1 LLIYFYT
8 VKMKIH
14 INFVGGVMLDNPSFI
29 IDTFFAIFAMVLIIL
44 MVPGFAM
51 LEAGLIRT
59 KNVTA
64 VLTMNV
70 MIYAVASMSFL
81 LIGYEYA
88 FGSWDHQDSIS
99 KYAFFLFQMAF
110 VGKVINIM
118 SGGVS
123 ERSRIIPMAIF
134 TIAVGALIYPTIV
147 NLTWGANF
155 LAGTAFDISAM
166 SDLAG
171 STVIHSTG
179 GWALLAAILVMGA
192 RKGKYGKNGEIKVI
206 PASNIPLVTLGAFLL
221 WIGWF
226 GFNGGS
232 VGAISSQ
239 ENADAVAL
247 TIMNTNTGGMAG
259 AIVAWAL
266 TYFRYK
272 KFDITMIL
280 NGALGGLVAVT
291 AGPDQFSM
299 YVPILV
305 GGIGGA
311 LVVLAVPF
319 FDKLKLDDPVGALSV
334 HLVNGIWGTLAV
346 AIFVDSVSYWDQIKG
361 ILVVGAIV
369 FPVSFVV
376 IYIINKIMKFKAD
389 DDEQT
394 AGIDET
400 ECGMEAYPEFKRS
413 I

>member
-1 LLIYFYT
+1 
-8 VKMKIH
+8 
-14 INFVGGVMLDNPSFI
+14 MLDNPSYI
-29 IDTFFAIFAMVLIIL
+29 IDTFFAIFAMTLIIF

-51 LEAGLIRT
+51 LEAGLVRT

-64 VLTMNV
+64 VLTVNV
-70 MIYAVASMSFL
+70 MIYAVASMAFL

-88 FGSWDHQDSIS
+88 FGSWDHQNSMS
-99 KYAFFLFQMAF
+99 SYAFFLFQMAF

-123 ERSRIIPMAIF
+123 ERSRILPLALF
-134 TIAVGALIYPTIV
+134 TIAVGAFIYPTIV
-147 NLTWGANF
+147 NLTWGENF
-155 LAGTAFDISAM
+155 LAGTALDISGM

-179 GWALLAAILVMGA
+179 GWALVAAILIMGPC
-192 RKGKYGKNGEIKVI
+192 RGRYVNDRVKVI

-232 VGAISSQ
+232 VGSIASK
-239 ENADAVAL
+239 ENADTVAL
-247 TIMNTNTGGMAG
+247 TIMNTNTAGLAG
-259 AIVAWAL
+259 AVAGWLL

-272 KFDITMIL
+272 KFDVTMIL

-291 AGPDQFSM
+291 AGPDQYDIHTPLLIGF
-299 YVPILV
+299 
-305 GGIGGA
+305 IGGA
-311 LVVLAVPF
+311 LVVWCVPL
-319 FDKLKLDDPVGALSV
+319 FDKLKMDDPVGALSV

-346 AIFVDSVSYWDQIKG
+346 GIFVDGVSILTQLKG
-361 ILVVGAIV
+361 IIVVAVIV
-369 FPVSFVV
+369 FPISWITIFV
-376 IYIINKIMKFKAD
+376 INKIFQLRAD
-389 DDEQT
+389 DDEQLE
-394 AGIDET
+394 GIDAT